1 VNPLK
6 NINLRYVLTFF
17 AGILIYFLI
26 SAIIF
31 LTTGHTMFG
40 RPVNSPPARNEL
52 SNTELAAFAF
62 EVLEFISEEDFI
74 SLSEMVHPDFGL
86 VFSPGAT
93 ITLNTNMRFSAEQV
107 AQFSSDNQLY
117 IWGIDSDGAPIELTP
132 IEYFN
137 AFVLSSDYLS
147 ASLIGIDRIVRTGNA
162 LENISDEFPGIRFV
176 DFHIPADDRNTSDD
190 LDWSSLRLGFEA
202 HKNRLW
208 LSVIVHSTWTV

>member
-1 VNPLK
+1 
-6 NINLRYVLTFF
+6 
-17 AGILIYFLI
+17 
-26 SAIIF
+26 
-31 LTTGHTMFG
+31 MFG

-190 LDWSSLRLGFEA
+190 LDWSSLRLGFET
-202 HKNRLW
+202 HEDRLW